1 MFRQQKEDEGI
12 RMDMRRFGESI
23 AKARKKRNLTQ
34 EELAARIGV
43 TTQAVSKWENGHN
56 LPDIENVMRIAEIT
70 NTPYAHLF
78 GAAADPVDHRS
89 MNIRAR
95 IFNEDNMFTRMRALT
110 LAEGLTETY
119 RALSFMRRQHVGQF
133 RKQARYSTELIQYI
147 AHPLTMAC
155 QAHAAGIRDDAL
167 LSAIL
172 LHDVVEDTGVSAEEL
187 PFSGEV
193 RTIVDLVSFSVPEG
207 QTKAEAKKAYYE
219 RIRNNAKAC
228 VVKLLDRSN
237 NVSTMAGSFPRGRM
251 VEYIEETE
259 QYILPLASVLKNEY
273 PEYSD
278 LAFLSKYQ
286 ILSVLE
292 TIKYLITE

>member
-1 MFRQQKEDEGI
+1 
-12 RMDMRRFGESI
+12 MDMRRFGESI

-70 NTPYAHLF
+70 NTQLLAFDIARKLGEDYDVSADYLRDVIDAKPVSPDRFGLF
-78 GAAADPVDHRS
+78 MDHAFFSAVRLYRELTGQDGVAGLRSGQVD
-89 MNIRAR
+89 A
-95 IFNEDNMFTRMRALT
+95 
-110 LAEGLTETY
+110 
-119 RALSFMRRQHVGQF
+119 
-133 RKQARYSTELIQYI
+133 
-147 AHPLTMAC
+147 
-155 QAHAAGIRDDAL
+155 

-228 VVKLLDRSN
+228 VVKLLDRCN

>member
-193 RTIVDLVSFSVPEG
+193 RTIVDLVSFSV
-207 QTKAEAKKAYYE
+207 
-219 RIRNNAKAC
+219 AKAC